1 MEMFKREVGEKK
13 ETVIAPQFHPGLPG
27 LLKNGHKT
35 MSIQLGATPR
45 QTNKQTKHNHFL
57 SMIAILTSTQS
68 CYMHLL
74 S

>member
-1 MEMFKREVGEKK
+1 MFKREVGEKK

-45 QTNKQTKHNHFL
+45 QTNKTQPFSFHDSNTHFYT
-57 SMIAILTSTQS
+57 ILLYALTILKRVT
-68 CYMHLL
+68 
-74 S
+74 